1 MDILKR
7 VHENNVMVLEIKGE
21 VDAFTAQDLEKTLMD
36 LLGQGQLRI
45 VMDVSEMRFISSA
58 GIRAILY
65 AHREAVQ
72 LGGEVRLAGPTDQIR
87 RIFEIAGFFDLFRIT
102 DRLQE
107 SLINW

>member
-21 VDAFTAQDLEKTLMD
+21 VDAYTAQDLEKTLMD
-36 LLGQGQLRI
+36 LLGQEQLRI

-72 LGGEVRLAGPTDQIR
+72 MGGEVRLAGPTGQIR
-87 RIFEIAGFFDLFRIT
+87 RIFEIAGFFDLFQIT
-102 DRLQE
+102 DGLQE